1 MLEIKDSVAVITGGG
16 SGIGLTVAHYWVR
29 NGGHVVLGDI
39 AAEALVQAEK
49 EIKALNGGVSQS
61 SATQPMKM
69 TVPNW
74 PIPPSK
80 TSAKS
85 IWWPLLPES
94 SWTG

>member
-1 MLEIKDSVAVITGGG
+1 VITGGG

-61 SATQPMKM
+61 SAT
-69 TVPNW
+69 
-74 PIPPSK
+74 
-80 TSAKS
+80 
-85 IWWPLLPES
+85 
-94 SWTG
+94 